1 MFAAMAS
8 EEVLSDPDLRKRVED
23 RMESY
28 QVQLVA
34 RLSQDRD
41 AGLLPAELNPQT
53 TASVIAT
60 YQQGIWRMAMIEYD
74 RPRFDRQIDIFLTA
88 LGL

>member
-1 MFAAMAS
+1 
-8 EEVLSDPDLRKRVED
+8 LVE
-23 RMESY
+23 
-28 QVQLVA
+28 